1 MPVIM
6 RDETAGVDI
15 LYIDNAGQIGLM
27 GSANGGQALSFAGF
41 GVVSGTYFLSNS
53 IAGPGSP
60 SPLTGTVVIPVSS
73 SATVGYS
80 VPQIPTVTA
89 SSDPTAVSTGGATF
103 TNTSTTDAQTITYKI
118 W

>member
-1 MPVIM
+1 MPLIM
-6 RDETAGVDI
+6 RDETAGIDI

-27 GSANGGQALSFAGF
+27 GSASAGQALAFAGF
-41 GVVSGTYFLSNS
+41 GVISGTYFLADS

-60 SPLTGTVVIPVSS
+60 SPLAGTVVIPLSS

-80 VPQIPTVTA
+80 LPQIPTVTA
-89 SSDPTAVSTGGATF
+89 SSDPTSVSTGGATF
-103 TNTSTTDAQTITYKI
+103 TNTSSTDTQTITYKI